1 MKTTKNIF
9 NFDPT
14 IKSGAESHM
23 KTTKNIFNF
32 DPTIKSGADIANENQ
47 KYF

>member
-14 IKSGAESHM
+14 IK
-23 KTTKNIFNF
+23 N
-32 DPTIKSGADIANENQ
+32 GADIANENNP
-47 KYF
+47 KDYNIKI